1 MPQLPAHA
9 QQYQGLSHPK
19 KPTQPGGIPLRVPS
33 NQGRVQPLQSS
44 MPAAQD
50 LQPGHGGDE
59 EVIKLPDF
67 QHENAF
73 MAPVEAEK
81 ALRDLMS
88 GGMNQEL
95 DSAIEIDM
103 SQEIV
108 EGFNDGIKLL
118 PHQILGR
125 AWMRDREDT
134 TKKRTGGILADDM
147 GWDDFSPPL
156 LFSD

>member
-1 MPQLPAHA
+1 MSP
-9 QQYQGLSHPK
+9 
-19 KPTQPGGIPLRVPS
+19 
-33 NQGRVQPLQSS
+33 
-44 MPAAQD
+44 AQD
-50 LQPGHGGDE
+50 LQAEHGGDD

-67 QHENAF
+67 QHDNAF

-81 ALRDLMS
+81 ALRELMG

-95 DSAIEIDM
+95 DSTIEIDM
-103 SQEIV
+103 SQGVV

-125 AWMRDREDT
+125 AWMRDREDI

-147 GWDDFSPPL
+147 G
-156 LFSD
+156 